1 MTDFRLDCQGL
12 ACPQP
17 VLQCREALSQR
28 HPDRLIVTVD
38 NEPAKENVKRFL
50 QSQSYEI
57 RSVDSGNS
65 GFEIVAEPAM
75 ADPGSARPSDGE
87 ACAVMPQSEIEAAG
101 RARAED
107 KQLVFI
113 TSNVIGH
120 GDDELGTK
128 LMHNF
133 LATLPEMGTSLWRII
148 LINGG
153 VRLAIQGSSALET
166 LQRLSDSGVSI
177 LVCGTCL
184 EYFRLLEAKAIGETT
199 NMLDVVTSL
208 QLASKVIKV

>member
-1 MTDFRLDCQGL
+1 MTDIRLDCQGL

-17 VLQCREALSQR
+17 VLRCREALSQQ
-28 HPDRLIVTVD
+28 HPERLIVTVD

-50 QSQSYEI
+50 QSQRYEV
-57 RSVDSGNS
+57 RSVDPGKA
-65 GFEIVAEPAM
+65 GFEIVAEPAR
-75 ADPGSARPSDGE
+75 ADPGSAPPEETE

-101 RARAED
+101 TAQAED
-107 KQLVFI
+107 RQLVFI
-113 TSNVIGH
+113 TANVIGH
-120 GDDELGTK
+120 GNDELGTK
-128 LMHNF
+128 LMQNF
-133 LATLPEMGTSLWRII
+133 LATLPEMGPSLWRII

-153 VRLAIQGSSALET
+153 VRLAIQGSSALEP
-166 LQRLSDSGVSI
+166 LQRLKDAGVSI

-184 EYFRLLEAKAIGETT
+184 EYFQLLEAKAIGETT